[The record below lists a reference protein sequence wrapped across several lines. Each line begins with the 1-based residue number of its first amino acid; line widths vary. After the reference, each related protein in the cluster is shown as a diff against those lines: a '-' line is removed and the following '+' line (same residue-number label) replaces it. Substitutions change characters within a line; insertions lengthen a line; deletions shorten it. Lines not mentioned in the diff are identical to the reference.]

1 MWQNLES
8 LMPNLAVTSPGH
20 AQCQVTQFR
29 KLRFYSETYI
39 LVQHVVF
46 PWSLSNDYDITD
58 DDNDANKSK
67 NDDDADDN
75 DDDDDDDDDD
85 NDKSIKEV
93 LWWIVTLQRK
103 QWHTPI

>member
-1 MWQNLES
+1 MTKFGKFDAKS
-8 LMPNLAVTSPGH
+8 GCDVTGH
-20 AQCQVTQFR
+20 GQCQVTQFR

-67 NDDDADDN
+67 NDDD
-75 DDDDDDDDDD
+75 DDDDQ
-85 NDKSIKEV
+85 SIKEV
-93 LWWIVTLQRK
+93 MWWIVTLQRK
-103 QWHTPI
+103 QWQTPI

>member
-1 MWQNLES
+1 MWQNLDS
-8 LMPNLAVTSPGH
+8 LMPNLAMTSPGH

-75 DDDDDDDDDD
+75 DDDDDDDDD

>member
-20 AQCQVTQFR
+20 GQCQVTQFR

-75 DDDDDDDDDD
+75 DDDDDDDQ
-85 NDKSIKEV
+85 SIKEV

>member
-8 LMPNLAVTSPGH
+8 LMPNLAVMSPGH
-20 AQCQVTQFR
+20 AQRQVTQFR

-67 NDDDADDN
+67 NDDDAA
-75 DDDDDDDDDD
+75 DDDDDDQ
-85 NDKSIKEV
+85 SIKEV
-93 LWWIVTLQRK
+93 MWWIVTLQRK

>member
-8 LMPNLAVTSPGH
+8 LMPNLAVTSLGH

-46 PWSLSNDYDITD
+46 PWSLSND
-58 DDNDANKSK
+58 
-67 NDDDADDN
+67 DDADDN

-85 NDKSIKEV
+85 QSMKEV

>member
-1 MWQNLES
+1 MWQNLDS
-8 LMPNLAVTSPGH
+8 LMPVVAVTSTGH
-20 AQCQVTQFR
+20 GQCQVTQFR
-29 KLRFYSETYI
+29 KLRFYSETFI

-46 PWSLSNDYDITD
+46 PWCLSNDYDITD
-58 DDNDANKSK
+58 ENNDANKSK